1 MASGET
7 YTRLREQSFTSSPC
21 FKRVKTK
28 TRVFHHPHPSPATTL
43 WVPPRNTPP
52 RQLLRSPLNFP
63 RLSTPDQTFKVEAAL
78 AGKERRAETGTHFA
92 VRPPFLL
99 SLPSPPLPFLL
110 RRKGSHTTNYSF
122 FFNKGREGGSC
133 CQQLRGGLLR
143 LLCRLSKRLVEKLAS
158 SKPRASSGAAP
169 TPTSLALASRDP
181 HRLLGP
187 RGRGPGGAAGRSGGR
202 RSQHPGRCKEQRCS
216 LRVASRRRP
225 RVGNPSRFRGPLR
238 AQPHPQFSHSG
249 PQSPTRLG
257 ER

>member
-1 MASGET
+1 M
-7 YTRLREQSFTSSPC
+7 RLGEQSFTFSPC

-28 TRVFHHPHPSPATTL
+28 TRVFHHPRPSPGTTL

-52 RQLLRSPLNFP
+52 RQLLWSPLNFP
-63 RLSTPDQTFKVEAAL
+63 RLCTPDQTFKVGAAL
-78 AGKERRAETGTHFA
+78 AGKERPAETGTYFA
-92 VRPPFLL
+92 LRPPSLL
-99 SLPSPPLPFLL
+99 SLPSPPLPSLL
-110 RRKGSHTTNYSF
+110 RRRGSNTTNYSF

-133 CQQLRGGLLR
+133 CQQLRGGRLR

-169 TPTSLALASRDP
+169 TPTSLALASRDAL
-181 HRLLGP
+181 RLLGP

-202 RSQHPGRCKEQRCS
+202 RNQHPGRCKEQRCS
-216 LRVASRRRP
+216 PHVASRRRP
-225 RVGNPSRFRGPLR
+225 CVGTPSRFRGPLR
-238 AQPHPQFSHSG
+238 AQPRPQVSHSS